1 MLIVTAD
8 PNVKIE
14 QGENGL
20 YLDHVDVPIS
30 MRDEN
35 NVIQGGIRLTPEE
48 DNISLA
54 ANFDK
59 FKELAITKMKKLVA
73 EAQVVVPEPE
83 QEYIPD
89 DPEPVQSEATS
100 EEPVADTPASE
111 APQSE
116 VTSEAT
122 SEAMSEAPASET
134 TSEAPQSE
142 ATSEAD

>member
-14 QGENGL
+14 QGEKGL
-20 YLDHVDVPIS
+20 YLAHVDVPIS

-54 ANFDK
+54 DNFDK

-73 EAQVVVPEPE
+73 EAHE
-83 QEYIPD
+83 
-89 DPEPVQSEATS
+89 PEPVQSETPI
-100 EEPVADTPASE
+100 EDTL
-111 APQSE
+111 
-116 VTSEAT
+116 V
-122 SEAMSEAPASET
+122 SET
-134 TSEAPQSE
+134 DDGVPTIEE
-142 ATSEAD
+142 

>member
-30 MRDEN
+30 MRDSN

-54 ANFDK
+54 DNFDK
-59 FKELAITKMKKLVA
+59 FKELAITKMKNLVA
-73 EAQVVVPEPE
+73 ESTTTPPE
-83 QEYIPD
+83 ID
-89 DPEPVQSEATS
+89 EPIDEGDSML
-100 EEPVADTPASE
+100 EE
-111 APQSE
+111 
-116 VTSEAT
+116 
-122 SEAMSEAPASET
+122 
-134 TSEAPQSE
+134 
-142 ATSEAD
+142 

>member
-1 MLIVTAD
+1 MLIITAD

-14 QGENGL
+14 QGEKGL
-20 YLDHVDVPIS
+20 YLAHVDVPIS
-30 MRDEN
+30 MRDDN
-35 NVIQGGIRLTPEE
+35 NIVQGGIRLTPDE

-54 ANFDK
+54 DNFDK

-83 QEYIPD
+83 PEYVPD
-89 DPEPVQSEATS
+89 DEPVQSEATS

-116 VTSEAT
+116 A
-122 SEAMSEAPASET
+122 

-142 ATSEAD
+142 VTSADE

>member
-1 MLIVTAD
+1 MLIITAD

-14 QGENGL
+14 QGEKGL

-35 NVIQGGIRLTPEE
+35 NVINGGIRLSPEE

-54 ANFDK
+54 DNFDK

-83 QEYIPD
+83 PEYVPD
-89 DPEPVQSEATS
+89 EDPAQSEAPT
-100 EEPVADTPASE
+100 
-111 APQSE
+111 SE
-116 VTSEAT
+116 VTSEAPKNVT
-122 SEAMSEAPASET
+122 VSNIDSNSITIGGE
-134 TSEAPQSE
+134 
-142 ATSEAD
+142 

>member
-30 MRDEN
+30 MRDSN

-54 ANFDK
+54 DNFDK

-73 EAQVVVPEPE
+73 ESTTTPPE
-83 QEYIPD
+83 ID
-89 DPEPVQSEATS
+89 EPIDEGDSML
-100 EEPVADTPASE
+100 EE
-111 APQSE
+111 
-116 VTSEAT
+116 
-122 SEAMSEAPASET
+122 
-134 TSEAPQSE
+134 
-142 ATSEAD
+142 

>member
-30 MRDEN
+30 MRDDN
-35 NVIQGGIRLTPEE
+35 NIIQGGIRLTPEE

-54 ANFDK
+54 DNFDK

-83 QEYIPD
+83 PEYVPD
-89 DPEPVQSEATS
+89 DPEPVQSEKH
-100 EEPVADTPASE
+100 VADTPASE

-116 VTSEAT
+116 VTS
-122 SEAMSEAPASET
+122 
-134 TSEAPQSE
+134 
-142 ATSEAD
+142 ADE

>member
-14 QGENGL
+14 QGEKGL

-30 MRDEN
+30 MRDSN
-35 NVIQGGIRLTPEE
+35 NVVQGGIRLTPEE

-54 ANFDK
+54 DNFDK

-73 EAQVVVPEPE
+73 EAQVFSPEPE
-83 QEYIPD
+83 PEYVPD
-89 DPEPVQSEATS
+89 DEPVQSEA
-100 EEPVADTPASE
+100 PVEDTPASE

-116 VTSEAT
+116 ATSEAPASEATSEAT
-122 SEAMSEAPASET
+122 SEAMSEAPVSET

-142 ATSEAD
+142 AD